1 MTRVDLPIE
10 GMTCAACVRRVDRAL
25 AKLDGVEH
33 SEVSLAAAAASV
45 SYDDELISADD
56 IAARI
61 EQLGYSVPEVVDVA
75 AERRDAARRA
85 AIGLAMA
92 VATMVFTMGP
102 FRDETWA
109 RMAAALLSS
118 VAVWGVG
125 RGFHRRALAALADRS
140 LGMDALVSL
149 GTVTAWT
156 WSMAVLLGLVNGHL
170 HFGEAA
176 TIVGII
182 LVGEWLEA
190 RARGQARASLEALA
204 SLASPN
210 ALLVDGTVIA
220 SDQLQIGQQFVV
232 RSGESLPAD
241 GTVADGRASV
251 DTSMITGEP
260 LPVDVAAGDA
270 VTAGTVVVSGRVVAS
285 ATRVGAETTVA
296 QIGRLVARA
305 QASHAPIQ
313 RLADKVAGVFVP
325 IILVIAA
332 GTFIGWLATGHS
344 LSEAVAPTVAVL
356 VIACPCALGLAT
368 PMAIMVGT
376 GRGAEMGVLI
386 RDGSVLERAHGIG
399 QIVLDKTGTITAGR
413 MTVVEVKP
421 APGQSLDEVR
431 RLGAAV
437 AAASPH
443 PASQAVAEAG
453 PQDVPTPT
461 EVTEQPGIGVAAVV
475 EGRELELGRPVGEVP
490 IDHPSVVEL
499 RRDGAPMGWFGLQD
513 QIKSTSRTAIDY
525 LHDMDITTVLLSG
538 DRPQAAEAVA
548 KAVGIDEAVGGL
560 HPGDKERIVGGYVDD
575 GQQVAMVGDGSNDA
589 PALARATLGMAM
601 GAGTDVARNAA
612 DITLVAND
620 LLAAVDAL
628 RLSNRTL
635 ATIKGN
641 LFWAFAYNVAA
652 IPAAAAGLL
661 NPMIAAAA
669 MSFSSLFVV
678 GNSLRLRGFRSVRR
692 PGSQPD
698 HDAAGV
704 VGAAHR

>member
-10 GMTCAACVRRVDRAL
+10 GMTCAACVRRVDRAVS
-25 AKLDGVEH
+25 KLDGVEYA
-33 SEVSLAAAAASV
+33 EVSLAASAASV
-45 SYDDELISADD
+45 TYDEDLIGPDE

-61 EQLGYSVPEVVDVA
+61 EQLGYAVPEVVDVE
-75 AERRDAARRA
+75 AERRSAARRA
-85 AIGLAMA
+85 AIGLAVA
-92 VATMVFTMGP
+92 VATMACTMGP
-102 FRDETWA
+102 FRNEVWA
-109 RMAAALLSS
+109 QWTAAVLAS

-125 RGFHRRALAALADRS
+125 RGFHRRALAAAADRS

-156 WSMAVLLGLVNGHL
+156 WSMAVLLGLVDGDL

-176 TIVGII
+176 TIIGII

-204 SLASPN
+204 SLAAPQ
-210 ALLVDGTVIA
+210 ARLVDGTVIP
-220 SDQLQIGQQFVV
+220 SDQLVVGQQFVV
-232 RSGESLPAD
+232 RSGESIPAD
-241 GTVADGRASV
+241 GTVTDGVASI
-251 DTSMITGEP
+251 DTAMITGEP
-260 LPVDVAAGDA
+260 LPDDVSVGGSVA
-270 VTAGTVVVSGRVVAS
+270 AGTVVVSGRLIVE

-313 RLADKVAGVFVP
+313 RLADRVAGIFVP
-325 IILVIAA
+325 IILAIAVA
-332 GTFIGWLATGHS
+332 TMVGWLLTGHS
-344 LSEAVAPTVAVL
+344 LSDAVAPTVAVL

-386 RDGSVLERAHGIG
+386 RDGSVLERADRIDRM
-399 QIVLDKTGTITAGR
+399 VLDKTGTITAGQ
-413 MTVVEVKP
+413 MTVTVVEPTGGVTP
-421 APGQSLDEVR
+421 EELS

-437 AAASPH
+437 GSASSH
-443 PASQAVAEAG
+443 PASQAVVAAG
-453 PQDVPTPT
+453 PTDVPDVADV
-461 EVTEQPGIGVAAVV
+461 EEQPGFGVAATV
-475 EGRELELGRPVGEVP
+475 EGQRYELGRPQGDVPVEVT
-490 IDHPSVVEL
+490 SAVEL
-499 RRDGAPMGWFGLQD
+499 RRDGDPIGWFGLSD
-513 QIKSTSRTAIDY
+513 RIKPTSQQAIDY
-525 LHDMDITTVLLSG
+525 LADMGMETVLLSG
-538 DRPQAAEAVA
+538 DRPQAAAAVA
-548 KAVGIDEAVGGL
+548 AEVGIDESKGGL
-560 HPGDKERIVGGYVDD
+560 APGDKEWIVGGYVDA
-575 GQQVAMVGDGSNDA
+575 GIRVAMVGDGSNDA

-612 DITLVAND
+612 DITLVADD

-635 ATIKGN
+635 STIKGN

-661 NPMIAAAA
+661 NPMIAAGA

-678 GNSLRLRGFRSVRR
+678 GNSLRLRGFRSVR
-692 PGSQPD
+692 QPQ
-698 HDAAGV
+698 
-704 VGAAHR
+704 R